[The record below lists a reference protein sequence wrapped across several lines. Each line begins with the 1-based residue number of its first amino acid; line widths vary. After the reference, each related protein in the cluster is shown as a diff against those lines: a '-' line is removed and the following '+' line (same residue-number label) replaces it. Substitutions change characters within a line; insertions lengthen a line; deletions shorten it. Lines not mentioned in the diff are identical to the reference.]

1 MLLKNIKL
9 KYRVKAI
16 IPLTKITYD
25 FIIIWITSQED
36 IMAKKEKNPRDA
48 FSIEKL
54 PVGLGVAWS
63 FLSAAIFGVLGAS
76 LIIFISVTF

>member
-1 MLLKNIKL
+1 
-9 KYRVKAI
+9 
-16 IPLTKITYD
+16 
-25 FIIIWITSQED
+25 
-36 IMAKKEKNPRDA
+36 MAKKEKNPRDA
-48 FSIEKL
+48 FSVEKL